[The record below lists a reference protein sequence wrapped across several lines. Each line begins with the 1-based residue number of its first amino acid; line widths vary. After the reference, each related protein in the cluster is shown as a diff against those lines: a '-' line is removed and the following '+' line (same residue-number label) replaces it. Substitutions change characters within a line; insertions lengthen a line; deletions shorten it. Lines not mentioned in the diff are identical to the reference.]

1 MFQPVKK
8 LFKSR
13 QASNSEPLESDVR
26 LATARLMLEVV
37 KADGR
42 VDRIELI
49 TMTEVLRR
57 QFNLRQED
65 LNALFAQISKS
76 RPDEEALKKITRT
89 ICETWGNAKRM
100 KLLENLWLVA
110 LADQTIDQDEN
121 TLVRKLAGL
130 LCLNEMQ
137 IFQTQ
142 ENAKLQMGI
151 EDF

>member
-1 MFQPVKK
+1 MFQPVRK
-8 LFKSR
+8 LFKSKR
-13 QASNSEPLESDVR
+13 RVNTEPLESDVK

-37 KADGR
+37 KADGH
-42 VDRIELI
+42 VDKIEII
-49 TMTEVLRR
+49 TMTELLRH
-57 QFNLRQED
+57 QFNLHQED
-65 LNALFAQISKS
+65 LNSLFALISKS
-76 RPDEEALKKITRT
+76 RPDEDGLTKITRT

-110 LADQTIDQDEN
+110 LADQTIDKDEN
-121 TLVRKLAGL
+121 NLVRKLAGL

>member
-1 MFQPVKK
+1 MFK
-8 LFKSR
+8 LFKGSKAK
-13 QASNSEPLESDVR
+13 QIALNELDIKI
-26 LATARLMLEVV
+26 ATARLMLEVV

-42 VDRIELI
+42 IDRIELV
-49 TMTEVLRR
+49 TMTEVLRQ
-57 QFNLRQED
+57 QFQLEQED
-65 LNALFAQISKS
+65 INELFAQISKS
-76 RPDEEALKKITRT
+76 RPDEDALQRITRT

-100 KLLENLWLVA
+100 KLLENLWIVA
-110 LADQTIDQDEN
+110 LADRSIDQDEN

-137 IFQTQ
+137 IFQSQ